1 MQCLLEEQ
9 KNNVDKYIF
18 EIQMSVYFYSI
29 HFKQDFPERMS

>member
-18 EIQMSVYFYSI
+18 EIQMSGLFLFNS
-29 HFKQDFPERMS
+29 FQTGFP